1 MTGAQ
6 EAPQEAL
13 ASLTPCEIDTRLAE
27 ISGRAYMAEMRLA
40 SLTSRDYRG
49 RVRGTE
55 QEQETARE
63 ALRVI
68 WEEARPFNDEFARRP
83 WSRVFVVGG
92 GHAHSTMACHTCYP
106 TTRFSWLPE
115 WSGKDET
122 EIVDA
127 AGDRACTVCYPSA
140 PVDRPTRL
148 YTAQERADNERAQE
162 ERAARAQRARDREA
176 KGITYRGGPL
186 RCPSYYGVIKTER
199 AADMHAV
206 SCLVDLAYYSA
217 DHPSAPEWRADF
229 ARIVEALSDK
239 RETAPDDV
247 RAQLALKA
255 QKKYKRDFSAT
266 LDLARFT
273 L

>member
-1 MTGAQ
+1 MSGAQ
-6 EAPQEAL
+6 EAPREAL

-27 ISGRAYMAEMRLA
+27 ISGRAYVAEMRLA
-40 SLTSRDYRG
+40 SLTARDWRG
-49 RVRGTE
+49 NARGSE

-63 ALRVI
+63 TLRAI
-68 WEEARPFNDEFARRP
+68 LEEARPYNDEFTRRP
-83 WSRVFVVGG
+83 WSRVFVVAG
-92 GHAHSTMACHTCYP
+92 GHAHSTMECHTCYP

-122 EIVDA
+122 EIVSA

-148 YTAQERADNERAQE
+148 YTAQERADNERAQA
-162 ERAARAQRARDREA
+162 EREARAQRARERDA
-176 KGITYRGGPL
+176 KAISYRGGPL

-199 AADMHAV
+199 AAEMHAV
-206 SCLVDLAYYSA
+206 SCLVDLAYYRT
-217 DHPSAPEWRADF
+217 DHSTAPDWRADF

-239 RETAPDDV
+239 RAQAPDEI
-247 RAQLALKA
+247 RAQLAVKA
-255 QKKYKRDFSAT
+255 QKKYRRDFGQT
-266 LDLARFT
+266 LDLAHFT